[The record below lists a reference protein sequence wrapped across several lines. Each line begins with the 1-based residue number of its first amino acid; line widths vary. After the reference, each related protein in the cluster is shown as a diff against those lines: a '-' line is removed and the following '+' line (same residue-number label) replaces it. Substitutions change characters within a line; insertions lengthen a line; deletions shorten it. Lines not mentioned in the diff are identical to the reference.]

1 MPRSGIAAPRGE
13 AGYDAERSSE
23 PAVSPDV
30 QQGRGAGVPGR
41 RTVTITGQGAE
52 GYASRNGTRPSAA
65 ARHRQLKRHERSGF
79 RPDRVAM
86 WAVLLGV
93 VLMLAAATSGHA
105 AVIASPTAILGAHPA
120 AGVVAHRASALAAA
134 LAGLL

>member
-1 MPRSGIAAPRGE
+1 
-13 AGYDAERSSE
+13 
-23 PAVSPDV
+23 
-30 QQGRGAGVPGR
+30 VPGR

-65 ARHRQLKRHERSGF
+65 ARHRQLKPHERTGF

-93 VLMLAAATSGHA
+93 LLLLAAATSSHA
-105 AVIASPTAILGAHPA
+105 AVIHATALVLRHY
-120 AGVVAHRASALAAA
+120 
-134 LAGLL
+134 

>member
-1 MPRSGIAAPRGE
+1 MPRSGIPAPRGE
-13 AGYDAERSSE
+13 AIADDQRSNGTRSGRE
-23 PAVSPDV
+23 GGDEGPRTYSNV
-30 QQGRGAGVPGR
+30 RGAPGR

-65 ARHRQLKRHERSGF
+65 QRHQRVKRHERAGF

-93 VLMLAAATSGHA
+93 MMMLAAATSSHA
-105 AVIASPTAILGAHPA
+105 AMLAVH
-120 AGVVAHRASALAAA
+120 HALM
-134 LAGLL
+134 GLR

>member
-1 MPRSGIAAPRGE
+1 M
-13 AGYDAERSSE
+13 
-23 PAVSPDV
+23 
-30 QQGRGAGVPGR
+30 PGR

-65 ARHRQLKRHERSGF
+65 QRHQRLQRHERAGF

-93 VLMLAAATSGHA
+93 MLMLAAATSSHA
-105 AVIASPTAILGAHPA
+105 AV
-120 AGVVAHRASALAAA
+120 LAAHHA
-134 LAGLL
+134 LTLH